1 MDVSNIKSDVY
12 IAKLKASLYNTTR
25 G

>member
-1 MDVSNIKSDVY
+1 MDVSNIKSDEY